1 MVKPRDFLNLKI
13 PQGEITEHE
22 KEENDDSLG
31 MENVFYLVLIK
42 TK

>member
-13 PQGEITEHE
+13 PWGENTDHE

-31 MENVFYLVLIK
+31 METVFYLVSVK
-42 TK
+42 SK